1 MSWMSNTVKII
12 ALVVVVIFFVVAAI
26 YSFKG
31 NKFLKSLKSKLT
43 VAVIVVAVVLVGV
56 LTFVSVRFVNKASVE
71 TLANTL
77 MPIANSTASYFDQ
90 SVVRLGETLDESL
103 RSNKVTS
110 VHTVSDAIIQIK
122 TVFPSN
128 VNDRFN
134 VVISDLCTFYA
145 FDENGS
151 VLNSAGDASIDVKT
165 VIQIQDVRDALSA
178 DKPIITKCIKADNM
192 MCFAILMKTK
202 SPENSKNIVVGVA
215 LNGYAL
221 SRILES
227 TSLSDMG
234 ELYLVDD
241 TGNIIIHP
249 TINQPYFKYENII
262 SLGNDKKEYKD
273 AGKAFEEILKNDDG
287 YVTFDY
293 DSEDLIGGY
302 SKVNSFKAKL
312 VMISNTKDFTK
323 TSMYALESLFFVSVI
338 LLSVAMIAASMFANR
353 ISKPIV
359 STTDRI
365 RELAQGNLND
375 PVDVWYSNDEL
386 GVLSNSLDETILS
399 LRQYI
404 NIITVALTKI
414 SEGDLC
420 HKMEGTFKGDFYKI
434 KSTFNDILSSLSD
447 TFAAINMSAEQ
458 VNSGAVQVSDS
469 AQALSQGSTQQA
481 SAIEEL
487 SATLNDVSKQT
498 QQNSVDAKNAY
509 NIVID
514 NTEAIN
520 SCNDDMSNMLK
531 AMNEIHDASAE
542 IAKIIKV
549 IDEIS
554 FQTNILALNAAV
566 EAAREGSKGFGVVA
580 DEVRRLASRSA
591 EAAKQTAQ
599 LIENSSAAVEKGS
612 RIAEDTASSLGQI
625 VERSEQISTLM
636 KNITEASEAQADAIV
651 QIDTGVDQ
659 ISAVVSK
666 NTSTAVGFASASEE
680 LSSQSLILKNMIARF
695 RLSEDPAASSA
706 PVSNNSSAAAP
717 SANKFEYT
725 IMHDDNSK
733 DVTKQFSPTNLDVT
747 DEDIDGI
754 DLSDLSEFLD
764 DDDDKY

>member
-1 MSWMSNTVKII
+1 MWMSNTVKII
-12 ALVVVVIFFVVAAI
+12 VIIITALFFLAAAFF
-26 YSFKG
+26 SFKG

-43 VAVIVVAVVLVGV
+43 VAVIVVAVILVGV

-71 TLANTL
+71 TLANTI

-90 SVVRLGETLDESL
+90 SVVRLGETLDETL
-103 RSNKVTS
+103 RSTKVKN
-110 VHTVSDAIIQIK
+110 VHTLSDAVINARNQFLI
-122 TVFPSN
+122 N
-128 VNDRFN
+128 VNDRFD
-134 VVISDLCTFYA
+134 VSLGDYCAIFA

-151 VLNSAGDASIDVKT
+151 VLASNGDNTIDAKT
-165 VIQIQDVRDALSA
+165 VVQIEDVREALAS
-178 DKPIITKCIKADNM
+178 DKPVITKCIKTDNM
-192 MCFAILMKTK
+192 MSFAILMKTVN
-202 SPENSKNIVVGVA
+202 PENSKNIVVSA
-215 LNGYAL
+215 ILNGYSL
-221 SRILES
+221 STILES

-249 TINQPYFKYENII
+249 IKNPYFKYENPVSIGKDD
-262 SLGNDKKEYKD
+262 SDYKD
-273 AGKAFEEILKNDDG
+273 AGKAFEQILKSNDG

-293 DSEDLIGGY
+293 KDKDLLAGY
-302 SKVNSFKAKL
+302 SKVNAFNAKL

-323 TSMYALESLFFVSVI
+323 TTMSALESLFIVSI
-338 LLSVAMIAASMFANR
+338 LLLSAAMIAASLFAKR

-404 NIITVALTKI
+404 NIITVSLTKI
-414 SEGDLC
+414 SEGDLSQ
-420 HKMEGTFKGDFYKI
+420 KMEGTFKGDFYKI
-434 KSTFNDILSSLSD
+434 KSTFNDILSALSD

-498 QQNSVDAKNAY
+498 QQNSIDAKNAY
-509 NIVID
+509 NIVMD

-520 SCNDDMSNMLK
+520 SCNDDMSNMLN
-531 AMNEIHDASAE
+531 AMNEIHDTSAE

-599 LIENSSAAVEKGS
+599 LIENSSAAVDKGS
-612 RIAEDTASSLGQI
+612 RIAEDTANSLGQI
-625 VERSEQISTLM
+625 VQRSEEITNLM

-695 RLSEDPAASSA
+695 RLTEDTSASNE
-706 PVSNNSSAAAP
+706 PVSFQKP
-717 SANKFEYT
+717 SNKFEYT
-725 IMHDDNSK
+725 VIRDDESEN
-733 DVTKQFSPTNLDVT
+733 VTKQTAPTNLDVT
-747 DEDIDGI
+747 DEEVGAI

>member
-733 DVTKQFSPTNLDVT
+733 NVTKQFSPTNLDVT

>member
-1 MSWMSNTVKII
+1 MSWMSNTMKII
-12 ALVVVVIFFVVAAI
+12 ALVVVAVFFIVAMIF
-26 YSFKG
+26 SFKG

-56 LTFVSVRFVNKASVE
+56 LTFVSVQFVNKASVE
-71 TLANTL
+71 TLANTI

-90 SVVRLGETLDESL
+90 SVERLGETLDETL
-103 RSNKVTS
+103 RSNKITS
-110 VHTVSDAIIQIK
+110 VNTVSDVVVQTK
-122 TVFPSN
+122 NVFPIN

-151 VLNSAGDASIDVKT
+151 VLNSAGDASVDVNS
-165 VIQIQDVRDALSA
+165 VIQIQDIRDAFSS
-178 DKPIITKCIKADNM
+178 DKPVITKCVKTDNM

-202 SPENSKNIVVGVA
+202 SPENGKNIAIGVV

-227 TSLSDMG
+227 TSLSEMG
-234 ELYLVDD
+234 ELYLVDE

-249 TINQPYFKYENII
+249 TINQPYFKYENPV
-262 SLGNDKKEYKD
+262 SLGNDNKD
-273 AGKAFEEILKNDDG
+273 YNSAGKAFEEIIKNDDG

-293 DSEDLIGGY
+293 DDKDLIGGY
-302 SKVNSFKAKL
+302 SKVSSFKAKL
-312 VMISNTKDFTK
+312 VMISNTKNFTK
-323 TSMYALESLFFVSVI
+323 TSMHALESLFFVSVI

-434 KSTFNDILSSLSD
+434 KSTFNDILSALSD
-447 TFAAINMSAEQ
+447 TFSAINLSAEQ

-487 SATLNDVSKQT
+487 SATLNDVSKQI

-599 LIENSSAAVEKGS
+599 LIENSSAAVDKGS

-625 VERSEQISTLM
+625 VERSEQITTLM

-695 RLSEDPAASSA
+695 RLSEE
-706 PVSNNSSAAAP
+706 P
-717 SANKFEYT
+717 SASPASADNSFSIPVASDNKFEYT

-733 DVTKQFSPTNLDVT
+733 NVTKQFSPTNLDVT
-747 DEDIDGI
+747 DEDVDGI

>member
-1 MSWMSNTVKII
+1 MKVIVM
-12 ALVVVVIFFVVAAI
+12 VVVAIFFIISAI
-26 YSFKG
+26 FSFKG
-31 NKFLKSLKSKLT
+31 NKFLKSIKSKLT

-56 LTFVSVRFVNKASVE
+56 LSFVSVHFVNKASVE
-71 TLANTL
+71 TLANSI

-90 SVVRLGETLDESL
+90 SVVRLGETLDETI
-103 RSNKVTS
+103 RNNKVTNT
-110 VHTVSDAIIQIK
+110 HKVSDLVINVK
-122 TVFPSN
+122 NLFPIN
-128 VNDRFN
+128 VNERFN
-134 VVISDLCTFYA
+134 VAISDLCSFYA

-151 VLNSAGDASIDVKT
+151 VLNSAGDTSVDVKT
-165 VIQIQDVRDALSA
+165 VVQVDDIRSA
-178 DKPIITKCIKADNM
+178 MVSDKPVITKCIKADNM
-192 MCFAILMKTK
+192 MCFAILIKTS
-202 SPENSKNIVVGVA
+202 SPETNKSIVVGVV

-227 TSLSDMG
+227 TSLSDIG

-249 TINQPYFKYENII
+249 TVNQPYFKYENPV
-262 SLGNDKKEYKD
+262 SLGADKKEYKS
-273 AGKAFEEILKNDDG
+273 AGKAFEEILKEDDG
-287 YVTFDY
+287 YVTFDFN
-293 DSEDLIGGY
+293 DKSLIGGY
-302 SKVNSFKAKL
+302 SKVNTFNAKL
-312 VMISNTKDFTK
+312 VMISDTKDFTK
-323 TSMYALESLFFVSVI
+323 TSMSALESLFFVSMI
-338 LLSVAMIAASMFANR
+338 LLSVAMISASLFANR

-365 RELAQGNLND
+365 RELAQGNLTD

-386 GVLSNSLDETILS
+386 GVLSNSLDETVFS

-420 HKMEGTFKGDFYKI
+420 HKMEGTFKGDFHKI
-434 KSTFNDILSSLSD
+434 KSTFNDILSALSD

-509 NIVID
+509 DIVSD

-520 SCNDDMSNMLK
+520 SCNDDMANMLK
-531 AMNEIHDASAE
+531 AMNDIHDASAE

-599 LIENSSAAVEKGS
+599 LIENSSAAVDKGS

-625 VERSEQISTLM
+625 VERSEEITTLM
-636 KNITEASEAQADAIV
+636 KNITESSESQADAIV

-695 RLSEDPAASSA
+695 RLAEETSETENTNTTYTP
-706 PVSNNSSAAAP
+706 P
-717 SANKFEYT
+717 ANKFEYT
-725 IMHDDNSK
+725 VMHDDDSDN
-733 DVTKQFSPTNLDVT
+733 VTKQFRPTNLDVT
-747 DEDIDGI
+747 DDDVAAI
-754 DLSDLSEFLD
+754 DLSDLSDFVE

>member
-1 MSWMSNTVKII
+1 MSWMTGTVKII
-12 ALVVVVIFFVVAAI
+12 IMVVIILLFIGAAI
-26 YSFKG
+26 FSFKG
-31 NKFLKSLKSKLT
+31 NKLLKSLKSKLT
-43 VAVIVVAVVLVGV
+43 ITVIAVAIVLVGV
-56 LTFVSVRFVNKASVE
+56 LTFVSVTFVNKASVE
-71 TLANTL
+71 TLANSI
-77 MPIANSTASYFDQ
+77 MPIATSTASYFDQ
-90 SVVRLGETLDESL
+90 SVVRLGESL
-103 RSNKVTS
+103 EETVRTNKVTNTNVIADYVLNAKS
-110 VHTVSDAIIQIK
+110 VFA
-122 TVFPSN
+122 SN
-128 VNDRFN
+128 VKDKFDID
-134 VVISDLCTFYA
+134 ISDMFGVYA
-145 FDENGS
+145 FDENGN
-151 VLNSAGDASIDVKT
+151 VIAGKGDATLDVKT
-165 VIQIQDVRDALSA
+165 VVQIQDVRDALAA
-178 DKPIITKCIKADNM
+178 DKPYVTKCTKADTM
-192 MCFAILMKTK
+192 MAFAIIVKTTH
-202 SPENSKNIVVGVA
+202 PETKASIAIGVVCNTTVLSK
-215 LNGYAL
+215 
-221 SRILES
+221 ILAR
-227 TSLSDMG
+227 TSLKDMG
-234 ELYLVDD
+234 EVYLIDD
-241 TGNIIIHP
+241 RGNILVRP
-249 TINQPYFKYENII
+249 ESNDTYFKYENPI
-262 SLGNDKKEYKD
+262 SVAEENKDYKG
-273 AGKAFEEILKNDDG
+273 AGAAFEDVIKNDDG
-287 YVTFDY
+287 YSTFDY
-293 DSEDLIGGY
+293 DGKDLIIGY
-302 SKVNSFKAKL
+302 DKVSAFNSKLAL
-312 VMISNTKDFTK
+312 VSDTKDFTK
-323 TSMYALESLFFVSVI
+323 TTKSALESMFIVSLA
-338 LLSVAMIAASMFANR
+338 LLSVAMIAASLFATR

-404 NIITVALTKI
+404 NIITIALTKI

-509 NIVID
+509 NIVMN

-520 SCNDDMSNMLK
+520 SCNDDMANMLN

-599 LIENSSAAVEKGS
+599 LIENSSAAVDKGS
-612 RIAEDTASSLGQI
+612 RIAEDTANSLGQI
-625 VERSEQISTLM
+625 VKRSEEITTLM
-636 KNITEASEAQADAIV
+636 KNITEASEAQAEAIV

-659 ISAVVSK
+659 ISSVVSK

-695 RLSEDPAASSA
+695 RLSEQDNSASVPAAA
-706 PVSNNSSAAAP
+706 YTEKP
-717 SANKFEYT
+717 SRFEYT
-725 IMHDDNSK
+725 IIRDDEPEAEP
-733 DVTKQFSPTNLDVT
+733 KQTAPAEPEEPKEEV
-747 DEDIDGI
+747 GAI
-754 DLSDLSEFLD
+754 DLSDLAGFLD

>member
-1 MSWMSNTVKII
+1 MSWMSEPVKII
-12 ALVVVVIFFVVAAI
+12 IMVVVLLLFIGAAI
-26 YSFKG
+26 FSFKG
-31 NKFLKSLKSKLT
+31 NKLLKSLKSKLT
-43 VAVIVVAVVLVGV
+43 IAVIVVAIVLVGV
-56 LTFVSVRFVNKASVE
+56 LTFVSVTFVNKASVE
-71 TLANTL
+71 TLANSV
-77 MPIANSTASYFDQ
+77 MPIANNTASYFDQ
-90 SVVRLGETLDESL
+90 SVIRLGESL
-103 RSNKVTS
+103 EETVRTNKVTN
-110 VHTVSDAIIQIK
+110 TNKISDYVLNAK
-122 TVFPSN
+122 DVFASN
-128 VNDRFN
+128 VKDKFEID
-134 VVISDLCTFYA
+134 ISELCGIYA
-145 FDENGS
+145 FDANGS
-151 VLNSAGDASIDVKT
+151 VIAGKGSATLDVKT
-165 VIQIQDVRDALSA
+165 VIQIQDVRDALAS
-178 DKPIITKCIKADNM
+178 DKPYVTKCVKADSM
-192 MCFAILMKTK
+192 MAFGIIVKATD
-202 SPENSKNIVVGVA
+202 PENNSSISIGAVCDSTVLSK
-215 LNGYAL
+215 
-221 SRILES
+221 ILAR
-227 TSLSDMG
+227 TSVKDMG
-234 ELYLVDD
+234 EAYIVDD
-241 TGNIIIHP
+241 KGNILVLP
-249 TINQPYFKYENII
+249 DVKDSYFKYENPV
-262 SLGNDKKEYKD
+262 SVANDNKDYKD
-273 AGKAFEEILKNDDG
+273 AGSAFEQVIKNDDG
-287 YVTFDY
+287 YETFSFADK
-293 DSEDLIGGY
+293 DLIVGY
-302 SKVNSFKAKL
+302 SKVSAFNSKL
-312 VMISNTKDFTK
+312 ALVSNTDDFTK
-323 TSMYALESLFFVSVI
+323 TTMSALESMIFVS
-338 LLSVAMIAASMFANR
+338 LAMLSIAMIAASLFATR

-404 NIITVALTKI
+404 NIITIALTKI

-434 KSTFNDILSSLSD
+434 KSTFNDILSALSD

-520 SCNDDMSNMLK
+520 SCNDDMANMLN
-531 AMNEIHDASAE
+531 AMNEIHDASSE

-599 LIENSSAAVEKGS
+599 LIENSSAAVAKGS
-612 RIAEDTASSLGQI
+612 RIAEDTADSLGQI
-625 VERSEQISTLM
+625 VKRSEEITTLM
-636 KNITEASEAQADAIV
+636 KNITEASEAQAEAIV

-659 ISAVVSK
+659 ISSVVSK

-695 RLSEDPAASSA
+695 RLSEQETSS
-706 PVSNNSSAAAP
+706 PSSEANYTP
-717 SANKFEYT
+717 KPNKFEYA
-725 IMHDDNSK
+725 IIHDDGSEGE
-733 DVTKQFSPTNLDVT
+733 TKKFSPTNLEVT
-747 DEDIDGI
+747 DEEVGAI
-754 DLSDLSEFLD
+754 DLSDLSDFLD

>member
-1 MSWMSNTVKII
+1 M
-12 ALVVVVIFFVVAAI
+12 
-26 YSFKG
+26 
-31 NKFLKSLKSKLT
+31 
-43 VAVIVVAVVLVGV
+43 
-56 LTFVSVRFVNKASVE
+56 
-71 TLANTL
+71 
-77 MPIANSTASYFDQ
+77 
-90 SVVRLGETLDESL
+90 
-103 RSNKVTS
+103 
-110 VHTVSDAIIQIK
+110 
-122 TVFPSN
+122 
-128 VNDRFN
+128 
-134 VVISDLCTFYA
+134 ISDLCTFYA

-733 DVTKQFSPTNLDVT
+733 NVTKQFSPTNLDVT

>member
-1 MSWMSNTVKII
+1 MTSWLPNWAKIVI
-12 ALVVVVIFFVVAAI
+12 AVVALLFIVIASI
-26 YSFKG
+26 FSFKG
-31 NKFLKSLKSKLT
+31 SKFLKSLKSKLT
-43 VAVIVVAVVLVGV
+43 IAVVGVAIVLVGV
-56 LTFVSVRFVNKASVE
+56 LMIVSVSFVNKASNE
-71 TLANTL
+71 TLANTI
-77 MPIANSTASYFDQ
+77 MPITNSTASYFDQ
-90 SVVRLGETLDESL
+90 SVVRLGETLDETM
-103 RSNKVTS
+103 RSSS
-110 VHTVSDAIIQIK
+110 VRSQNTVSGMISNVRSK
-122 TVFPSN
+122 FPVY

-134 VVISDLCTFYA
+134 VVISDLCSAYA

-151 VLNSAGDASIDVKT
+151 VLNSSGDASVDVKSI
-165 VIQIQDVRDALSA
+165 IQLQDIRNSLDS
-178 DKPIITKCIKADNM
+178 DKPIITNCIKADNM
-192 MCFAILMKTK
+192 MCFAILMRTV
-202 SPENSKNIVVGVA
+202 SPETNKNISIGIV

-221 SRILES
+221 SRILEN
-227 TSLSDMG
+227 TSLSEMG
-234 ELYLVDD
+234 EFYLVDD
-241 TGNIIIHP
+241 GGNILIHP
-249 TINQPYFKYENII
+249 TVSSPYFKYENPT
-262 SLGNDKKEYKD
+262 SLGKDNKDYKK
-273 AGKAFEEILKNDDG
+273 AGEAFEEIVKSDSG
-287 YVTFDY
+287 YVTFKY
-293 DSEDLIGGY
+293 DNNDLIGGY
-302 SKVNSFKAKL
+302 SKVKIFDAHL
-312 VMISNTKDFTK
+312 VMLTNTEEYTK
-323 TSMYALESLFFVSVI
+323 TSRAALESLFFVSLF
-338 LLSVAMIAASMFANR
+338 LLGAAMIAASMFANR

-420 HKMEGTFKGDFYKI
+420 HKMEGNFKGDFYKI
-434 KSTFNDILSSLSD
+434 KSTFNEILSALSD

-458 VNSGAVQVSDS
+458 VNSGASQVSDS

-487 SATLNDVSKQT
+487 SATLSDVSKQT

-509 NIVID
+509 NIVVD
-514 NTEAIN
+514 NTAAVN
-520 SCNDDMSNMLK
+520 RCNDDMANMLN
-531 AMNEIHDASAE
+531 AMNEIHNTSSE

-549 IDEIS
+549 IDDIS

-599 LIENSSAAVEKGS
+599 LIDNSSAAVDKGS
-612 RIAEDTASSLGQI
+612 RIAEDTADSLGNI
-625 VERSEQISTLM
+625 VKKSEEITTLV
-636 KNITEASEAQADAIV
+636 KNITEASEAQAEAIV

-659 ISAVVSK
+659 ISSVVSK

-695 RLSEDPAASSA
+695 KLSDSETAASAPAAPTFSK
-706 PVSNNSSAAAP
+706 P
-717 SANKFEYT
+717 NKFEYAIINDDGSQDVAKKLSPT
-725 IMHDDNSK
+725 SLDVDDDNI
-733 DVTKQFSPTNLDVT
+733 DIT
-747 DEDIDGI
+747 DE
-754 DLSDLSEFLD
+754 EMAKFLE

>member
-202 SPENSKNIVVGVA
+202 SPENSKNIVVGVV

-234 ELYLVDD
+234 ELYLLDD

-293 DSEDLIGGY
+293 DSKNLIGGY

>member
-1 MSWMSNTVKII
+1 MWMSNTVKII
-12 ALVVVVIFFVVAAI
+12 LMCVAVVAFIAAAF

-43 VAVIVVAVVLVGV
+43 IAVIVVAVILVGV
-56 LTFVSVRFVNKASVE
+56 LTFVSVRFVNKASIE
-71 TLANTL
+71 TLANTI
-77 MPIANSTASYFDQ
+77 MPIANSTASYCDQ
-90 SVVRLGETLDESL
+90 AVVRLGETLDETL
-103 RSNKVTS
+103 RSSKVRGVS
-110 VHTVSDAIIQIK
+110 NLSDAVLNARSQFLI
-122 TVFPSN
+122 N

-134 VVISDLCTFYA
+134 VALGDYCDIFA

-151 VLNSAGDASIDVKT
+151 VLASKGDKTMDAKT
-165 VIQIQDVRDALSA
+165 VVQVDDVRAALSS
-178 DKPIITKCIKADNM
+178 DKPVITKCIKTDNM
-192 MCFAILMKTK
+192 MCFAVLVKT
-202 SPENSKNIVVGVA
+202 SNPENNQSIVISA
-215 LNGYAL
+215 ILNGY
-221 SRILES
+221 SISSILES

-241 TGNIIIHP
+241 SGNIIIHP
-249 TINQPYFKYENII
+249 TKDPRFKYENPVSIGKDN
-262 SLGNDKKEYKD
+262 SDYKS
-273 AGKAFEEILKNDDG
+273 AGKAFEEILKDDDG
-287 YVTFDY
+287 YVTFEFKDN
-293 DSEDLIGGY
+293 DLLAGY
-302 SKVNSFKAKL
+302 SKVNAFNAKL
-312 VMISNTKDFTK
+312 VMVSNTKDFTK
-323 TSMYALESLFFVSVI
+323 TTMYALESLFIVSI
-338 LLSVAMIAASMFANR
+338 LLLSVAMIAASLFAKR

-359 STTDRI
+359 STTERI

-404 NIITVALTKI
+404 NIITVSLTKI

-420 HKMEGTFKGDFYKI
+420 NKMEGTFKGDFYKI
-434 KSTFNDILSSLSD
+434 KSTFNDILSALSD

-498 QQNSVDAKNAY
+498 QQNSIDAKNAY
-509 NIVID
+509 NIVMD

-520 SCNDDMSNMLK
+520 SCNDDMSNMLN
-531 AMNEIHDASAE
+531 AMNEIHDTSAE

-599 LIENSSAAVEKGS
+599 LIENSTAAVEKGS
-612 RIAEDTASSLGQI
+612 RIAEDTANSLGQI
-625 VERSEQISTLM
+625 VQRSEEITALV
-636 KNITEASEAQADAIV
+636 KNITDASEAQADAIV

-695 RLSEDPAASSA
+695 RLTEGAASGESDSHQKT
-706 PVSNNSSAAAP
+706 SNR
-717 SANKFEYT
+717 FEYT
-725 IMHDDNSK
+725 IIHDDDESE
-733 DVTKQFSPTNLDVT
+733 DAAKQITPAVPDKPVEEVGS
-747 DEDIDGI
+747 I
-754 DLSDLSEFLD
+754 DLSDLGDFLD

>member
-1 MSWMSNTVKII
+1 MTSWLPNWAKIVI
-12 ALVVVVIFFVVAAI
+12 AVVALLFIVIASI
-26 YSFKG
+26 FSFKG
-31 NKFLKSLKSKLT
+31 SKFLKSLKSKLT
-43 VAVIVVAVVLVGV
+43 IAVVGVAIVLVGV
-56 LTFVSVRFVNKASVE
+56 LMIVSVSFVNKASNE
-71 TLANTL
+71 TLANTI
-77 MPIANSTASYFDQ
+77 MPITNSTASYFDQ
-90 SVVRLGETLDESL
+90 SVVRLGETLDETM
-103 RSNKVTS
+103 RSSS
-110 VHTVSDAIIQIK
+110 VRSQNTVSGMISNVRTK
-122 TVFPSN
+122 FPVN

-134 VVISDLCTFYA
+134 VVISDLCSAYA

-151 VLNSAGDASIDVKT
+151 VLNSSGDASVDVKS
-165 VIQIQDVRDALSA
+165 VIQLQDIRNSLDS
-178 DKPIITKCIKADNM
+178 DKPIITNCIKADNM
-192 MCFAILMKTK
+192 MCFAILMRTV
-202 SPENSKNIVVGVA
+202 SPETNKNISIGIV

-221 SRILES
+221 SRILEN
-227 TSLSDMG
+227 TSLSEMG
-234 ELYLVDD
+234 EFYLKDNKD
-241 TGNIIIHP
+241 
-249 TINQPYFKYENII
+249 Y
-262 SLGNDKKEYKD
+262 KK
-273 AGKAFEEILKNDDG
+273 AGEAFEEIVKSDSG
-287 YVTFDY
+287 YVTFKY
-293 DSEDLIGGY
+293 DNNDLIGGY
-302 SKVNSFKAKL
+302 SKVKIFDAHL
-312 VMISNTKDFTK
+312 VMITNTEEYTK
-323 TSMYALESLFFVSVI
+323 TSRAALESLFFVSLF
-338 LLSVAMIAASMFANR
+338 LLGAAMIAASMFANR

-420 HKMEGTFKGDFYKI
+420 HKMEGNFKGDFYKI
-434 KSTFNDILSSLSD
+434 KSTFNEILSALSD

-458 VNSGAVQVSDS
+458 VNSGASQVSDS

-487 SATLNDVSKQT
+487 SATLSDVSKQT

-509 NIVID
+509 NIVVD
-514 NTEAIN
+514 NTAAVN
-520 SCNDDMSNMLK
+520 RCNDDMANMLN
-531 AMNEIHDASAE
+531 AMNEIHNTSSE

-549 IDEIS
+549 IDDIS

-599 LIENSSAAVEKGS
+599 LIDNSSAAVDKGS
-612 RIAEDTASSLGQI
+612 RIAEDTADSLGNI
-625 VERSEQISTLM
+625 VKKSEEITTLV
-636 KNITEASEAQADAIV
+636 KNITEASEAQAEAIV

-659 ISAVVSK
+659 ISSVVSK

-695 RLSEDPAASSA
+695 KLSESETAASAPAAQTFSK
-706 PVSNNSSAAAP
+706 P
-717 SANKFEYT
+717 NKFEYAIINDDGSHDVAKKLSPT
-725 IMHDDNSK
+725 SLDVDDDNI
-733 DVTKQFSPTNLDVT
+733 DIT
-747 DEDIDGI
+747 DE
-754 DLSDLSEFLD
+754 EMAKFLE

>member
-1 MSWMSNTVKII
+1 MNGTVKII
-12 ALVVVVIFFVVAAI
+12 LMIAIFILFVGAAI
-26 YSFKG
+26 FSFKG

-43 VAVIVVAVVLVGV
+43 IAVIVVAVVLVGV
-56 LTFVSVRFVNKASVE
+56 LTFVSVNFVNKASVE
-71 TLANTL
+71 TLANSI
-77 MPIANSTASYFDQ
+77 MPIATSSASYFDQ
-90 SVVRLGETLDESL
+90 SVIRLGESL
-103 RSNKVTS
+103 EETVRTTKVTN
-110 VHTVSDAIIQIK
+110 TNAVSDYVLNARS
-122 TVFPSN
+122 VFASN
-128 VNDRFN
+128 VKDKFDID
-134 VVISDLCTFYA
+134 ISDLCGAYA

-151 VLNSAGDASIDVKT
+151 VLAGKGDSSLDVKT
-165 VIQIQDVRDALSA
+165 VVQIKDVRDALAS
-178 DKPIITKCIKADNM
+178 DKPYVTKCIKTDSM
-192 MCFAILMKTK
+192 MAFAIIVKA
-202 SPENSKNIVVGVA
+202 SHPETNATIALGVVCNSTV
-215 LNGYAL
+215 L
-221 SRILES
+221 SKILAR
-227 TSLSDMG
+227 TSLKDMG
-234 ELYLVDD
+234 EVYLVDD
-241 TGNIIIHP
+241 TGNILVRP
-249 TINQPYFKYENII
+249 EGNDTYFKYENPI
-262 SLGNDKKEYKD
+262 SVAQDNKDYKS
-273 AGKAFEEILKNDDG
+273 AGSAFEEVIKNKDG
-287 YVTFDY
+287 YTTFDFNGKDFIIGY
-293 DSEDLIGGY
+293 DKVSAFN
-302 SKVNSFKAKL
+302 SKLAL
-312 VMISNTKDFTK
+312 VSNTEDFTK
-323 TSMYALESLFFVSVI
+323 TTMSALESMFFISI
-338 LLSVAMIAASMFANR
+338 AMLSIAMIAASLFAGR

-404 NIITVALTKI
+404 NMITLALTKI

-509 NIVID
+509 NIVMD

-520 SCNDDMSNMLK
+520 SCNDDMANMLN

-599 LIENSSAAVEKGS
+599 LIENSSAAVDKGS
-612 RIAEDTASSLGQI
+612 RIAEDTANSLGQI
-625 VERSEQISTLM
+625 VKRSEEITTLM

-695 RLSEDPAASSA
+695 RLSEQDNSASVPAAA
-706 PVSNNSSAAAP
+706 YTEKP
-717 SANKFEYT
+717 SRFEYT
-725 IMHDDNSK
+725 IIRDDEPEAEP
-733 DVTKQFSPTNLDVT
+733 KQTAPAEPEEPKEEV
-747 DEDIDGI
+747 GAI
-754 DLSDLSEFLD
+754 DLSDLAGFLD

>member
-110 VHTVSDAIIQIK
+110 VHTVSDAIIQLK

>member
-56 LTFVSVRFVNKASVE
+56 LTFVSVKFVNKASVE

-90 SVVRLGETLDESL
+90 SVVRLGETLDETL

-110 VHTVSDAIIQIK
+110 AGTVSDAVLQIK

-202 SPENSKNIVVGVA
+202 NPENSKNIVVGVV

-293 DSEDLIGGY
+293 DSKDLIGGY

-733 DVTKQFSPTNLDVT
+733 NVTKQFSPTNLDVT